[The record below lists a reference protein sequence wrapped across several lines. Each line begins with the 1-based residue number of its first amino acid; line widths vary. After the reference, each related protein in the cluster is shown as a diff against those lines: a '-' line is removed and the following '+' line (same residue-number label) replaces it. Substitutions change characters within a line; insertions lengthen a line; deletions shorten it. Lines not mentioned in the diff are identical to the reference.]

1 MTPVPAVSVVQSLLH
16 CRRPLPTS
24 SRRVTCRSIACSRVA
39 GGLVSGFHVAR
50 AGIAG
55 YRAASGQGS
64 KQRGR
69 GATDSAAKALGAVT
83 AEFAVALPAV
93 LALLAMLLAGAA
105 AGMTQLRIEEGARAG
120 ARALARGDDPAAV
133 ERTVRT
139 LAGGSAAA
147 SVSADGEWLSITV
160 TDRVP
165 GPLGSSIPWT
175 LTARASTRSETAGTG
190 AAGGVGGG
198 LTDGTGLK

>member
-1 MTPVPAVSVVQSLLH
+1 MTLVPAVSLVQSMLYSPRL
-16 CRRPLPTS
+16 LPTG
-24 SRRVTCRSIACSRVA
+24 SRSVACSRVA
-39 GGLVSGFHVAR
+39 GGVLAGFQVAPR
-50 AGIAG
+50 GITGNKAT
-55 YRAASGQGS
+55 SGQRS
-64 KQRGR
+64 KERG
-69 GATDSAAKALGAVT
+69 TETSDSAAKARGAVT

-160 TDRVP
+160 TDRVS

-190 AAGGVGGG
+190 TAGGVSGG

>member
-1 MTPVPAVSVVQSLLH
+1 MTPVLAVSLVQSMRH
-16 CRRPLPTS
+16 GRGSFPAAG
-24 SRRVTCRSIACSRVA
+24 RSVACSRVA
-39 GGLVSGFHVAR
+39 GSLVSGFQVAR
-50 AGIAG
+50 SGITVN
-55 YRAASGQGS
+55 RAVSGQGS

-69 GATDSAAKALGAVT
+69 GMSDRGTLDRAAKARGAVT

-147 SVSADGEWLSITV
+147 SISADGEWLSITV
-160 TDRVP
+160 TDKVP

-190 AAGGVGGG
+190 TAGGAGGG
-198 LTDGTGLK
+198 LTEGTGLK

>member
-1 MTPVPAVSVVQSLLH
+1 MTHSPGVQPS
-16 CRRPLPTS
+16 RRPLEAAAGTT
-24 SRRVTCRSIACSRVA
+24 VCRGVEQGTADA
-39 GGLVSGFHVAR
+39 ANAR
-50 AGIAG
+50 
-55 YRAASGQGS
+55 
-64 KQRGR
+64 
-69 GATDSAAKALGAVT
+69 GAVT

-147 SVSADGEWLSITV
+147 SVAADGGWFSITV

-175 LTARASTRSETAGTG
+175 LTARSSTRSEMAGTG
-190 AAGGVGGG
+190 AVNGAGAGGS
-198 LTDGTGLK
+198 LTDGKANR

>member
-1 MTPVPAVSVVQSLLH
+1 MTDE
-16 CRRPLPTS
+16 
-24 SRRVTCRSIACSRVA
+24 
-39 GGLVSGFHVAR
+39 G
-50 AGIAG
+50 
-55 YRAASGQGS
+55 ASG
-64 KQRGR
+64 R
-69 GATDSAAKALGAVT
+69 GAVT

-105 AGMTQLRIEEGARAG
+105 AGMTQLRLEESARAG

-147 SVSADGEWLSITV
+147 SFAADGEWLSITV
-160 TDRVP
+160 TDRVS

-175 LTARASTRSETAGTG
+175 LTARASTRSETAGSG
-190 AAGGVGGG
+190 ALGGPRTAGG
-198 LTDGTGLK
+198 LTDGKDRR

>member
-1 MTPVPAVSVVQSLLH
+1 M
-16 CRRPLPTS
+16 
-24 SRRVTCRSIACSRVA
+24 
-39 GGLVSGFHVAR
+39 
-50 AGIAG
+50 
-55 YRAASGQGS
+55 
-64 KQRGR
+64 
-69 GATDSAAKALGAVT
+69 
-83 AEFAVALPAV
+83 ALPAV

-147 SVSADGEWLSITV
+147 SISADGEWLSITV
-160 TDRVP
+160 TDKVP

-190 AAGGVGGG
+190 TAGGAGGG
-198 LTDGTGLK
+198 LTEGTGLK

>member
-1 MTPVPAVSVVQSLLH
+1 MTAFHGAVRLRAAARLRGAVRLRGVTRLH
-16 CRRPLPTS
+16 
-24 SRRVTCRSIACSRVA
+24 
-39 GGLVSGFHVAR
+39 R
-50 AGIAG
+50 AIGIAN
-55 YRAASGQGS
+55 A
-64 KQRGR
+64 RG
-69 GATDSAAKALGAVT
+69 TVT

-147 SVSADGEWLSITV
+147 SIAADGEWINITV
-160 TDRVP
+160 TDRVS
-165 GPLGSSIPWT
+165 GPLGSAIPWV
-175 LTARASTRSETAGTG
+175 LTARASTRSEAAGTSG
-190 AAGGVGGG
+190 AGGAGTDSRPAGGQ
-198 LTDGTGLK
+198 DAK

>member
-1 MTPVPAVSVVQSLLH
+1 MTLSPPAQCGRGLH
-16 CRRPLPTS
+16 DRRPKSQVLRNSAWSPRG
-24 SRRVTCRSIACSRVA
+24 RR
-39 GGLVSGFHVAR
+39 GLGM
-50 AGIAG
+50 
-55 YRAASGQGS
+55 RAAAARGMARNTPNRGQ
-64 KQRGR
+64 QEPANARG
-69 GATDSAAKALGAVT
+69 TVT

-133 ERTVRT
+133 ERTVRV

-147 SVSADGEWLSITV
+147 SVAADGEWFTVTV
-160 TDRVP
+160 TDHVP

-190 AAGGVGGG
+190 AAS
-198 LTDGTGLK
+198 GTGPGPGGADGRSTG